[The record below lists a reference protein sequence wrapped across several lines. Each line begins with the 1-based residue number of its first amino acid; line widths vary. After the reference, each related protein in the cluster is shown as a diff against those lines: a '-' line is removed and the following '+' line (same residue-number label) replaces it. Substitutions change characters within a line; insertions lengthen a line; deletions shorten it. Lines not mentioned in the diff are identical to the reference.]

1 MQLPY
6 LHRSRPTLAPL
17 SDADARL
24 ARELRR
30 DVEILACDI
39 GPRGYF
45 ALKQYA
51 LAEDFIASSLV
62 KLGYEVER
70 QEVRSADNSRA
81 ANVIAEI
88 RGRSTPDRILV
99 AGAHYDSC
107 QDCPAANDNASGV
120 AGLLHLARTFAGAA
134 FDSTVRLVFFA
145 NEEPPHFNFGMM
157 GSQDYA
163 WRCRERKEDIRGMFC
178 LETIGC
184 YSDQPDSQR
193 WPSSAMNLVLPTVGD
208 FICFVGSI
216 GSARFI
222 RQCAVQFEKAG
233 RFPLVAAAVPV
244 SIEEVNWSDHRGF
257 AEARYEGFMITD
269 TAPLRYAHYH
279 QPTDT
284 PDKID
289 FDSMARVVRGVEE
302 MTRGLLSGE
311 L

>member
-6 LHRSRPTLAPL
+6 LHRSRPKLAPL
-17 SDADARL
+17 SGADAQL
-24 ARELRR
+24 ARELRH
-30 DVEILACDI
+30 DVEILASDI

-45 ALKQYA
+45 APRQYA
-51 LAEDFIASSLV
+51 LAQDFIASSLT
-62 KLGYEVER
+62 KLGYEIER
-70 QEVRSADNSRA
+70 QPVRSADNSMT

-88 RGRSTPDRILV
+88 RGRVSPERILV

-120 AGLLHLARTFAGAA
+120 AGLLHLARALAGAA
-134 FDSTVRLVFFA
+134 FDSTIRLVFFA
-145 NEEPPHFNFGMM
+145 NEEPPHFNLGMM

-163 WRCRERKEDIRGMFC
+163 WRCRERKEDIRGMCC

-184 YSDQPDSQR
+184 YSDKPDSQR
-193 WPSSAMNLVLPTVGD
+193 WPSSVMDLVLPTVGD
-208 FICFVGSI
+208 FICFAGSI
-216 GSARFI
+216 GSSRFI
-222 RQCAVQFEKAG
+222 RRCAVQFEETG
-233 RFPLVAAAVPV
+233 RFPLVAAAVPA

-302 MTRGLLSGE
+302 MTRGLMQSL
-311 L
+311 